1 MTLVRRR
8 GSAGEFHAL
17 PLPETV
23 ALEVWVFEVE
33 HAALVVGSAQRVEE
47 VVDVDACRNA
57 AVEVV
62 RRRSGGG
69 AVLLEPGGI
78 VWFDV
83 IVPADRL
90 RREGIGD
97 DVAGS
102 MVWLG
107 QRVAAALTEVGVGD
121 PAVHAGPMVTS
132 RSSPLVCFAGIGPG
146 EVLVDGSKLVGISQ
160 RRTRAGARYQ
170 CAVHIRW
177 SPDRL
182 AELLVARPR
191 GLPEVATLPRATAA
205 ALPGAVAAAL
215 F

>member
-1 MTLVRRR
+1 MTRR
-8 GSAGEFHAL
+8 GGAGEFHAL
-17 PLPETV
+17 ALPETV

-33 HAALVVGSAQRVEE
+33 RPALVVGSAQRVEE
-47 VVDVDACRNA
+47 VVDVEACRA
-57 AVEVV
+57 AGVEVV

-107 QRVAAALTEVGVGD
+107 KRVVAALTELGIGD
-121 PAVHAGPMVTS
+121 PVVHAGPMVTS
-132 RSSPLVCFAGIGPG
+132 PSSALVCFAGIGPG

-170 CAVHIRW
+170 CAVHTRW

-182 AELLVARPR
+182 AELLLARPSD
-191 GLPEVATLPRATAA
+191 LPDVATLPPAIGV
-205 ALPGAVAAAL
+205 ALPGVVARSVS
-215 F
+215 

>member
-1 MTLVRRR
+1 MTLVRRH
-8 GSAGEFHAL
+8 GTAGEFHAL
-17 PLPETV
+17 ALPETV

-33 HAALVVGSAQRVEE
+33 RPALVVGSAQRVEE
-47 VVDVDACRNA
+47 VADVEACRA
-57 AVEVV
+57 AGVEVV

-107 QRVAAALTEVGVGD
+107 ERVKAALGELGVSGGD
-121 PAVHAGPMVTS
+121 VHVGPMATS
-132 RSSPLVCFAGIGPG
+132 PWSSLVCFAGVGPG
-146 EVLVDGSKLVGISQ
+146 EVLVDGAKLVGISQ

-170 CAVHIRW
+170 CAVHSRW

-182 AELLVARPR
+182 ADLLLARPTD
-191 GLPEVATLPRATAA
+191 LPGVATLP
-205 ALPGAVAAAL
+205 PAVAAAL
-215 F
+215 PSAVATALT

>member
-1 MTLVRRR
+1 M
-8 GSAGEFHAL
+8 
-17 PLPETV
+17 

-33 HAALVVGSAQRVEE
+33 HPALVVGSAQRVEE
-47 VVDVDACRNA
+47 IVDVEACRRA
-57 AVEVV
+57 GVEVV

-69 AVLLEPGGI
+69 VVLLEPGGI

-97 DVAGS
+97 DVARS

-107 QRVAAALTEVGVGD
+107 ERVAGALVEAGVAD
-121 PAVHAGPMVTS
+121 PVVHGGPMVMS
-132 RSSPLVCFAGIGPG
+132 PWSSLVCFAGIGPG
-146 EVLVDGSKLVGISQ
+146 EVLVDGAKLVGISQ

-170 CAVHIRW
+170 CAVHTRW

-182 AELLVARPR
+182 AELLLARPAE
-191 GLPEVATLPRATAA
+191 LPAVATLPPALAV
-205 ALPGAVAAAL
+205 ALPSAVARTVS
-215 F
+215 